1 MRIVRS
7 LTRLR
12 FVRDDMLDRDDMI
25 EAVVCGV
32 SELVFAER
40 IL

>member
-1 MRIVRS
+1 
-7 LTRLR
+7 
-12 FVRDDMLDRDDMI
+12 MLDRDDMI
-25 EAVVCGV
+25 EAVVGGV

>member
-1 MRIVRS
+1 
-7 LTRLR
+7 
-12 FVRDDMLDRDDMI
+12 MLDRDDMI

>member
-1 MRIVRS
+1 
-7 LTRLR
+7 
-12 FVRDDMLDRDDMI
+12 MLDRDDMI

-32 SELVFAER
+32 SELVFAKR